1 MSRLINRLYAAWMRA
16 SARLS
21 RAARRVRFLAWLLD
35 GWQAYRRD
43 EMGTLAAALAYYL
56 LLAIFPLLLFLI
68 VAASPFLTSEQVV
81 RDVTR
86 FVGNY
91 LPTVSGELRT
101 ILRQVISARG
111 PATFVAA
118 LGLIWSASG
127 VFDLVQ
133 RGLNRAWRVH
143 VPRPLWRQRLLSVV
157 TVIAI
162 GALFGLSFAASAF
175 ARLGVRYRVDFGNV
189 RVEVVSLLFTAILG
203 FVLFAIVYKV
213 FPFVKITWG
222 RVWTGALL
230 ASILWEIAKYVF
242 VWYLLNFARLSLVY
256 GSVGVIIALLVW
268 GYITAT
274 ILFFGAELTTLGT
287 PRNEPAGLG
296 LDD

>member
-1 MSRLINRLYAAWMRA
+1 MSRQADRLYAAWMRA
-16 SARLS
+16 SARTS
-21 RAARRVRFLAWLLD
+21 HMARRARFLAWLLD

-68 VAASPFLTSEQVV
+68 AAASPFLTSDQVV

-86 FVGNY
+86 FVDNY

-101 ILRQVISARG
+101 ILRQIISARG
-111 PATFVAA
+111 PATFIAA

-127 VFDLVQ
+127 VFDLIQ
-133 RGLNRAWRVH
+133 RGLNRVWRVSQ
-143 VPRPLWRQRLLSVV
+143 PRPLWRQRLLSAA

-162 GALFGLSFAASAF
+162 GALFGLSFAASAL
-175 ARLGVRYRVDFGNV
+175 ARLGVHYRLDFGNV
-189 RVEVVSLLFTAILG
+189 RVEVVGLLFTAILS
-203 FVLFAIVYKV
+203 FLLFAVVYKV
-213 FPFVKITWG
+213 FPFVNITWR

-230 ASILWEIAKYVF
+230 ASILWEIAKYLF

-274 ILFFGAELTTLGT
+274 ILFFGAELTALAV
-287 PRNEPAGLG
+287 RQNEPAGFG